1 MINPRF
7 SLGGRT
13 KVFPEDFVVD
23 EIWKESVFTTDLP
36 DPGSAGDAPPSK
48 QPGTVGEYLHFTLVK
63 KDWTTV
69 KLLQVMSDRLHV
81 SLKRFGFSG
90 MKDKRALTAQRISV
104 WHLEADRLGRLR
116 VKDAWVK
123 DLGYSNERITLG
135 QASGNRF
142 TVTIRDISH
151 DQAKTREILEG
162 FEQATRKDRIPNF
175 FGEQRLE
182 GGNVE
187 VGKAIVAGDLKQA
200 VDTMLLK
207 VQPYLGSGLDSIPD
221 VFWTET
227 RVLQH
232 LQDHPNDYAGALR
245 RIPKKILRI
254 FTHSVQSQSFND
266 ALMGAIQKGEVPEKL
281 EIGGFPVPRMPEL
294 STISIQRNSYL
305 SMTGFEILR
314 IEENIAQIRFSLG
327 TGEYATTMLSQLGV
341 ETREKRERT
350 D

>member
-36 DPGSAGDAPPSK
+36 DQGSAGDAPPSK

-104 WHLEADRLGRLR
+104 WHLKADRLGRLR

-187 VGKAIVAGDLKQA
+187 VGNAIVAGDLKQA

>member
-187 VGKAIVAGDLKQA
+187 VGNAIVAGDLKQA
-200 VDTMLLK
+200 VDTILLK

>member
-187 VGKAIVAGDLKQA
+187 VGNAIVAGDLKQA

-207 VQPYLGSGLDSIPD
+207 VQSYLGSGLDSIPD